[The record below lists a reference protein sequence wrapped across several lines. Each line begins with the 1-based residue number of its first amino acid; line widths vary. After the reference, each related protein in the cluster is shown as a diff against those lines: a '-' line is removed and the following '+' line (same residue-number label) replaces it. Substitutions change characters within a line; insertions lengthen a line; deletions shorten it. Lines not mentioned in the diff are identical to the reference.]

1 MEQNETRMGNGN
13 VNAPDANKPKPLRK
27 LKRVGAEK
35 PAAHPPADA
44 SAQSG
49 EYRGKHLADP
59 KEEYPGIHS
68 SDSVRIESEA
78 EYRGQYQSQ
87 QRSRLVYKNHKNNA
101 AAQPVM
107 RHGAHEYPAPVTDT
121 GETVIAG
128 IPSRGTWRDRLVKI
142 GAVTLSILL
151 IGAMILNM
159 PIFVN
164 RNDQRSVSLVYLV
177 KHWQPIAKEGQ
188 LEKTDKQLNVSADVT
203 ENYDD
208 GLDLPQLIEGQYTVL
223 LLGFDEDRF
232 NTDVMWVLEF
242 DIGHG
247 ELNILQIPRD
257 CCLPD
262 FTSAVTGKINSVYSM
277 GDQSIATPI
286 QRVVNAVEQNFG
298 IPVDAYVTTGCDDI
312 VKIIDLIGG
321 IPIHLDNEIIYEADK
336 IIPEG
341 DIVLTGEQAEWFI
354 RFRHEWLEGDIG
366 RMMNQ
371 RRFMAAAMNKLLSIV
386 KDEGRIK
393 LYGYLKKIFDNEWV
407 YTDLTLDDMSKVAN
421 FASTLSTDSVTVNMV
436 PGESATY
443 YASDGEE
450 YEVYSVHAQATVDI
464 LNEHFRPYQEKMTL
478 SDTAIQELVTY
489 YEYTGYDDTS
499 ANLEDLEHATEPAR
513 NPDMKP
519 WWKE

>member
-1 MEQNETRMGNGN
+1 MEQNETINGSGN
-13 VNAPDANKPKPLRK
+13 VMSPDGNKLKPLRK
-27 LKRVGAEK
+27 LKRVGLER
-35 PAAHPPADA
+35 PSYPQPEQ
-44 SAQSG
+44 SAVSSA

-59 KEEYPGIHS
+59 KEEYPGVHS
-68 SDSVRIESEA
+68 SDSARIESEA
-78 EYRGQYQSQ
+78 EYRGQYQSS
-87 QRSRLVYKNHKNNA
+87 RRLVYKNHKNPSV
-101 AAQPVM
+101 QQRRTP
-107 RHGAHEYPAPVTDT
+107 GAHEYPAPLADN
-121 GETVIAG
+121 GETIRSG
-128 IPSRGTWRDRLVKI
+128 IPSKGTWRDKLVKI
-142 GAVTLSILL
+142 GAIAVSLVL
-151 IGAMILNM
+151 IAAMILNM

-188 LEKTDKQLNVSADVT
+188 LDKTEVQLNVSSDIT

-262 FTSAVTGKINSVYSM
+262 FTNAVTGKFNSVYSM
-277 GDQSIATPI
+277 GDQNIEVPI

-312 VKIIDLIGG
+312 VKIIDTIGG
-321 IPIHLDNEIIYEADK
+321 IPMHLDNDIIYEADK
-336 IIPEG
+336 IIKKG
-341 DIVLTGEQAEWFI
+341 DVTLTGEQSEWFI
-354 RFRHEWLEGDIG
+354 RFRHDWLEGDIG

-386 KDEGRIK
+386 NDEGRLK

-407 YTDLTLDDMSKVAN
+407 YTDLTLDDMSKIAN
-421 FASTLSTDSVTVNMV
+421 FASTLSMDSVRVNMV
-436 PGESATY
+436 PGEGATY
-443 YASDGEE
+443 YATDGEE
-450 YEVYSVHAQATVDI
+450 YDVYSVHAQATVDI
-464 LNEHFRPYQEKMTL
+464 LNEFFRPYQEKMTIY
-478 SDTAIQELVTY
+478 DTAIRELVTD

-499 ANLEDLEHATEPAR
+499 DSLENLEHATEPAR
-513 NPDMKP
+513 TKEENT
-519 WWKE
+519 WWEE